1 MNFEPSD
8 KVKQITTQ
16 LERFMDEYIY
26 PNERVAAEQVEASGN
41 PHHFPEILDELKKKA
56 KKLGLWNLFLP
67 DAEHGA
73 GLTNLEY
80 APLAEIMGRS
90 AIASR
95 VFNCAAPDTGNMEIL
110 AEFGDEKQKKKFLQ
124 PLLDGKIRSCFSMTE
139 PEVSSADPTQ
149 LTTLAKRDGDEYVLN
164 GHKWF
169 TSGAIGAE
177 FAIVM
182 AVTDPSAAP
191 HQRASMILVPTTTPG
206 FKIVRAVSVMGHAGG
221 GGHCE
226 IRYEDCRVPVANRL
240 GPEGAGFAIAQA
252 RLGPGRVHHCMRCI
266 GGAQRAYEIMVSYA
280 AARKVGG
287 EPLGTKQFV
296 QDFIAKSKMEIDQAR
311 LFTLFTAWKM
321 DTVGKKEAAQEIS
334 MIKVIAANLLM
345 DVCDRAIQVMGS
357 LGVSDD
363 TPVAAM
369 WRNGRSLRIADGPDE
384 VHKMVIARRE
394 LKRWAGL
401 SVR

>member
-1 MNFEPSD
+1 MDFEPSE
-8 KVKQITTQ
+8 KVKEIQRQ
-16 LERFMDEYIY
+16 LERFMDEFVY
-26 PNERVAAEQVEASGN
+26 PAERVVGEQIEASGN
-41 PHHFPEILDELKKKA
+41 PHHMPEIITLLKAKA
-56 KKLGLWNLFLP
+56 KKIGLWNLFLP
-67 DAEHGA
+67 DEEHGA

-80 APLAEIMGRS
+80 APLCEIMGRS
-90 AIASR
+90 GIASR
-95 VFNCAAPDTGNMEIL
+95 IFNCAAPDTGNMEIL
-110 AEFGDEKQKKKFLQ
+110 AEFGNDKQKKKYLQ

-149 LTTLAKRDGDEYVLN
+149 LQTLAKRDGDHYVLN

-169 TSGAIGAE
+169 TSGAIGSE

-182 AVTDPSAAP
+182 AVTDPSAPP

-226 IRYEDCRVPVANRL
+226 IRYEDCRVPVENRL

-252 RLGPGRVHHCMRCI
+252 RLGPGRIHHCMRCI
-266 GGAQRAYEIMVSYA
+266 GGAQRAYEIMVDYA
-280 AARKVGG
+280 ANRKVGG
-287 EPLGTKQFV
+287 EPLGSKQFI
-296 QDFIAKSKMEIDQAR
+296 QDFIATSKMEIDQAR
-311 LFTLFTAWKM
+311 LFTLYTAWKM

-345 DVCDRAIQVMGS
+345 NVCDRAIQVMGS

>member
-1 MNFEPSD
+1 
-8 KVKQITTQ
+8 
-16 LERFMDEYIY
+16 
-26 PNERVAAEQVEASGN
+26 
-41 PHHFPEILDELKKKA
+41 
-56 KKLGLWNLFLP
+56 
-67 DAEHGA
+67 
-73 GLTNLEY
+73 
-80 APLAEIMGRS
+80 
-90 AIASR
+90 
-95 VFNCAAPDTGNMEIL
+95 
-110 AEFGDEKQKKKFLQ
+110 
-124 PLLDGKIRSCFSMTE
+124 
-139 PEVSSADPTQ
+139 
-149 LTTLAKRDGDEYVLN
+149 
-164 GHKWF
+164 
-169 TSGAIGAE
+169 
-177 FAIVM
+177 
-182 AVTDPSAAP
+182 
-191 HQRASMILVPTTTPG
+191 MILVPTATPG

-252 RLGPGRVHHCMRCI
+252 RLGPGRIHHCMRCI
-266 GGAQRAYEIMVSYA
+266 GGAQRAYEIMVNYA
-280 AARKVGG
+280 AVRKVGG

-345 DVCDRAIQVMGS
+345 DVCDRAIQVLGS

-401 SVR
+401 KVR